1 MAWNWSFARKLS
13 GSVISE
19 SSSSAAKGNNWR
31 EIVFPLCLVSRL
43 YFLEF
48 YKSFFIFF
56 PHANK
61 TFSSAEKTQNI
72 VKYRQRKKKKKGE
85 NFHSFRFSLCLSD
98 SKKAG
103 MAQNKKNRRRKTAKR
118 TRSFN
123 IYYSQGNFGEK
134 KFLLKNSS
142 FGFLRKLPFATQTS
156 FSSLDNKFPAI
167 CYSRL

>member
-56 PHANK
+56 PTQIK
-61 TFSSAEKTQNI
+61 LFSPRRKLKILLNI
-72 VKYRQRKKKKKGE
+72 VNKKKKRRK
-85 NFHSFRFSLCLSD
+85 FSFISFSLCLSD